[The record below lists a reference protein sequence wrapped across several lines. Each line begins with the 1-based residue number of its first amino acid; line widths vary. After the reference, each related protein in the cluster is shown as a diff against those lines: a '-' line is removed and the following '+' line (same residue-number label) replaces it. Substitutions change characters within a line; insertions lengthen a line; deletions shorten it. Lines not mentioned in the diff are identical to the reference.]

1 MKKTTTLFAAALFLL
16 TTMSAFGISAFGREA
31 RLVRYPHYHNGR
43 IVFSYLGDIWTA
55 DENGQNIQR
64 LTVNRAR
71 DVYGRFSPDGKW
83 IAFSS
88 ERNGNLDV
96 FIIPSGG
103 GNAKQLTTHSADDVV
118 LGWSADSHSILFS
131 SNRGEDFMPQLYL
144 VSTEG
149 GMPWRAG
156 TDMGIQASYSPDG
169 QKLAY
174 NQKGQVYWRKYYRG
188 SYQTD
193 ITIMDVAA
201 KKFTQITDF
210 DGLDSWPMWGRDGF
224 IYFVS
229 DRDGQGLTN
238 VWRVSEG
245 GGKADRVTTFKNGDV
260 RWPAISA
267 DGKVIMF
274 EHDFGIWK
282 LDVASKRATQI
293 KLDIDA
299 ETQENLSELQSFNS
313 QADDYD
319 LAPNSRRIAVS
330 IHGEIFTAPVEE
342 GDLKQV
348 TDGAARDRNV
358 AYSPDGKWLSY
369 VSDQSGREEL
379 FVVPVDGSA
388 PATQVTD
395 IDALKNT
402 YNWSPDSKEIA
413 FASSDDKLRKLT
425 VATKQVTELDT
436 SHYGGFSAPV
446 WSPDGKWI
454 AYSKP
459 DISRTS
465 DIYIVSASGSEKEP
479 HKVTFDSSNDGN
491 PRFSPDGRKLY
502 FQRVEPTG
510 NNTPSVQ
517 VYSVWLER
525 QERDPDDAE
534 ERDARDAQA
543 PVPPAAGEDGEA
555 APAPRPRPQA
565 NRPPH
570 ETKMDW
576 DGMKRRT
583 RQVTRMP
590 FPISNFTLTP
600 DSRTIVFVTT
610 EPAGTASVPVIYSI
624 QEDGRRLTRV
634 ISGQPPNDADGGG
647 PGGGGGFGGGL
658 GNLNV
663 SRDGRTLFF
672 RERDGIYSVSL
683 APAAGAGPA
692 AAAAAGPPREAG
704 RRRIN
709 FNVRVRIDRPA
720 EWAEMFDDG
729 WRTMKYR
736 FYDPKMHGMDWDA
749 ARAKYR
755 PLVDFVG
762 DRQELLNI
770 INEMIGEL
778 NASHTGAAPPPRG
791 PGAGGVNTSH
801 LGLELEPDKAAGR
814 YKVTYIYED
823 GPADKDWVKV
833 KVGDYLLAIDGKQV
847 KAGDEYWQLL
857 NSRLNRKVNVTF
869 NSTPAEA
876 GAWNTRIEAISTNAY
891 SQLRYERWVT
901 ERRKKVDELSG
912 GRIGYLHIQAMNP
925 PSLRKFE
932 KELREYRNKEA
943 MIIDQRWNGGGNI
956 EQELL
961 AILVQRQYQ
970 IWQPRGT
977 EATGRPFAGFF
988 GPKVVLQNWRS
999 ASNAEMFPA
1008 GFRALG
1014 LGKVIGTPTMGAV
1027 IGTGSYSLIDGSTVR
1042 TPGVGVYLAD
1052 AKHTNMENYGV
1063 QPDLL
1068 VDIKPED
1075 ALAGRDRQLE
1085 TAVEELMKQ
1094 LNGTRKNVATE
1105 AQQQK

>member
-1 MKKTTTLFAAALFLL
+1 MRKTTTTLFAAALFLF
-16 TTMSAFGISAFGREA
+16 TTMSAFGREA

-96 FIIPSGG
+96 YLIPANG
-103 GNAKQLTTHSADDVV
+103 GNAKQLTSHSADDTV
-118 LGWSADSHSILFS
+118 LGWSSDSHSVLFS

-156 TDMGIQASYSPDG
+156 TDMGISGSYSPDG

-193 ITIMDVAA
+193 VMIMDVAS

-210 DGLDSWPMWGRDGF
+210 DGQDSWPMWGHDGF

-229 DRDGQGLTN
+229 DRDGGGLTN
-238 VWRVSEG
+238 IYRVSEN
-245 GGKADRVTTFKNGDV
+245 GGKADRVTTFKSGDV
-260 RWPAISA
+260 RFPAISA

-282 LDVASKRATQI
+282 LDVNSKRATPI

-299 ETQENLSELQSFNS
+299 ETQENLSEMQSFNS

-319 LAPNSRRIAVS
+319 LAPNSRRVALS

-342 GDLKQV
+342 GDLKQI

-358 AYSPDGKWLSY
+358 GYSPDGKWLSF

-379 FVVPVDGSA
+379 YVVPVDGSA

-395 IDALKNT
+395 IDALKNA

-413 FASSDDKLRKLT
+413 FASSDDKLRKLV
-425 VATKQVTELDT
+425 VATKQVTELD
-436 SHYGGFSAPV
+436 SSRYGGFSAPV

-459 DISRTS
+459 DASRTS
-465 DIYIVSASGSEKEP
+465 DVYMVSATGADKEP

-502 FQRVEPTG
+502 FQRVEASG
-510 NNTPSVQ
+510 GNTPNSVQ
-517 VYSVWLER
+517 LYSVWLEK

-534 ERDARDAQA
+534 ERAEQA
-543 PVPPAAGEDGEA
+543 PAQQPPPAGAEDGEG

-565 NRPPH
+565 NRPPR
-570 ETKMDW
+570 EIKMDW
-576 DGMKRRT
+576 DGLKRRT
-583 RQVTRMP
+583 RQLTRMP
-590 FPISNFTLTP
+590 FPVQSYTLTP
-600 DSRTIVFVTT
+600 DSRTVVFVTS
-610 EPAGTASVPVIYSI
+610 EPAGVANVPVIYSI
-624 QEDGRRLTRV
+624 QEDGRRLTR
-634 ISGQPPNDADGGG
+634 ITSGQPPNDNDGGG
-647 PGGGGGFGGGL
+647 PGGGGGFGGGVAD
-658 GNLNV
+658 LNI

-672 RERDGIYSVSL
+672 RERDGIYSVPLS
-683 APAAGAGPA
+683 AAGAG

-709 FNVRVRIDRPA
+709 FNVRVRIDHPA

-755 PLVDFVG
+755 PLVDYVG

-791 PGAGGVNTSH
+791 PGAGGVSTSH

-876 GAWNTRIEAISTNAY
+876 GSWNTRIEAISTGAY
-891 SQLRYERWVT
+891 SQLRYERWVK

-912 GRIGYLHIQAMNP
+912 GRIGYLHIQAMNQ
-925 PSLRKFE
+925 PSLRRFE

-970 IWQPRGT
+970 VWQPRGT
-977 EATGRPFAGFF
+977 EATTRPFAGFF

-1085 TAVEELMKQ
+1085 AAVEELMKQ
-1094 LNGTRKNVATE
+1094 LNGTRKNTATE
-1105 AQQQK
+1105 AQR

>member
-1 MKKTTTLFAAALFLL
+1 MKKTTTLFAAAMLL
-16 TTMSAFGISAFGREA
+16 VAAISAFAREA

-43 IVFSYLGDIWTA
+43 VVFTYLGDIWTA
-55 DENGQNIQR
+55 DENGQNVQR

-88 ERNGNLDV
+88 DRNGNLDV
-96 FIIPSGG
+96 YLIPAGG
-103 GNAKQLTTHSADDVV
+103 GQAKQLTNHSSDDTV
-118 LGWSADSHSILFS
+118 LGWSADSRSVMFS
-131 SNRGEDFMPQLYL
+131 SNRGDDFMPQLYL

-149 GMPWRAG
+149 GMPWKAG
-156 TDMGIQASYSPDG
+156 TDMGVMASYSPDG

-174 NQKGQVYWRKYYRG
+174 NQKSQVYWRKYYRG
-188 SYQTD
+188 SYQSD
-193 ITIMDVAA
+193 IMVMDIAA
-201 KKFTQITDF
+201 KKFTQVTDF
-210 DGLDSWPMWGRDGF
+210 DGLDSWPMWGHDGY

-229 DRDGQGLTN
+229 DRDGGGLTN
-238 VWRVSEG
+238 IWRVSDN
-245 GGKADRVTTFKNGDV
+245 GGKADKITSFKAGDV
-260 RWPAISA
+260 RWPAISS
-267 DGKVIMF
+267 DGRVIMF

-282 LDVASKRATQI
+282 LDVASKRATPI

-299 ETQENLSELQSFNS
+299 ETQDNLSETQPFAS

-319 LAPNSRRIAVS
+319 LAPSSRRIAFS

-342 GDLKQV
+342 GDLKQL
-348 TDGAARDRNV
+348 TDGPARDRNV
-358 AYSPDGKWLSY
+358 AYSPDGKWLAY
-369 VSDQSGREEL
+369 ISDESGREEIY
-379 FVVPVDGSA
+379 VVAADDSA
-388 PATQVTD
+388 PAQKLTD
-395 IDALKNT
+395 IDALKLGF
-402 YNWSPDSKEIA
+402 NWSPDSKEIA
-413 FASSDDKLRKLT
+413 FSSSDDKLRKLA
-425 VATKQVTELDT
+425 VATKQVVELD
-436 SHYGGFSAPV
+436 SSRYGAFSTPV

-454 AYSKP
+454 AYSKQ

-465 DIYIVSASGSEKEP
+465 DIYLIASSGAEKEA
-479 HKVTFDSSNDGN
+479 HRVTFDSNNDGN
-491 PRFSPDGRKLY
+491 PVFGPDGKKLF
-502 FQRVEPTG
+502 FQRVEATAG
-510 NNTPSVQ
+510 GAVSSSVQ
-517 VYSVWLER
+517 IYSMWLEH
-525 QERDPDDAE
+525 QDKDPDDPE
-534 ERDARDAQA
+534 ER
-543 PVPPAAGEDGEA
+543 EA
-555 APAPRPRPQA
+555 APEPPAPAPAGEGAEGAAPPARPRPQA
-565 NRPPH
+565 NRPPR
-570 ETKMDW
+570 EIKIDW
-576 DGMKRRT
+576 DGLKRRT
-583 RQVTRMP
+583 RQITRMP
-590 FPISNFTLTP
+590 FPILNFAVTP
-600 DSRTIVFVTT
+600 DSRTLVFVTT
-610 EPAGTASVPVIYSI
+610 EPAGPATIPVIYSI
-624 QEDGRRLTRV
+624 AEDGRRLARITA
-634 ISGQPPNDADGGG
+634 GQPPTDGDG
-647 PGGGGGFGGGL
+647 PGGGGGGFGGGVS
-658 GNLNV
+658 NLNI

-672 RERDGIYSVSL
+672 RERDGVYSVPIS
-683 APAAGAGPA
+683 AGGGPGAGAGA
-692 AAAAAGPPREAG
+692 GAAAAAGAG
-704 RRRIN
+704 AGGGGSRRRIN
-709 FNVRVRIDRPA
+709 FNVRVRVDRPA

-749 ARAKYR
+749 MRAKYR
-755 PLVDFVG
+755 PLVEFVG

-791 PGAGGVNTSH
+791 PGAGGVSTGH

-814 YKVTYIYED
+814 YRVTYVYED
-823 GPADKDWVKV
+823 GPADKDWVRV
-833 KVGDYLLAIDGKQV
+833 KPGDYLLAIDGKQV

-857 NSRLNRKVNVTF
+857 NTRLNRKVTVTF
-869 NSTPAEA
+869 NSKPTDD
-876 GAWNTRIEAISTNAY
+876 GAWNSRIEAINTGAY
-891 SQLRYERWVT
+891 GQLRYDRWVK

-932 KELREYRNKEA
+932 KEIREFRNKEA
-943 MIIDQRWNGGGNI
+943 LVIDQRWNGGGNI

-977 EATGRPFAGFF
+977 EPSGRPFAGFF
-988 GPKVVLQNWRS
+988 GPKIVLQNWRS

-1014 LGKVIGTPTMGAV
+1014 LGKVVGTPTMGAV

-1085 TAVEELMKQ
+1085 AAVEELMRQ
-1094 LNGTRKNVATE
+1094 LNGTRKNTATE
-1105 AQQQK
+1105 AQR

>member
-1 MKKTTTLFAAALFLL
+1 MKKTTTLFAAFLFLF
-16 TTMSAFGISAFGREA
+16 TAISALGREA

-55 DENGQNIQR
+55 DENGQNVQR

-96 FIIPSGG
+96 YLIPVGG
-103 GNAKQLTTHSADDVV
+103 GNAKQITNHSADDTV
-118 LGWSADSHSILFS
+118 LGWASDSRSVLFS

-149 GMPWRAG
+149 GMPWKAG
-156 TDMGIQASYSPDG
+156 TDMGVQASYSPDG
-169 QKLAY
+169 QRLAY
-174 NQKGQVYWRKYYRG
+174 NQKSQVYWRKYYRG
-188 SYQTD
+188 SFQSD
-193 ITIMDVAA
+193 IMIMDVAA
-201 KKFTQITDF
+201 KKFTQVTDF

-229 DRDGQGLTN
+229 DRDGNGLTN
-238 VWRVSEG
+238 IWRVSDSG
-245 GGKADRVTTFKNGDV
+245 GNADKVTTFKTGDV
-260 RWPAISA
+260 RWPAISS
-267 DGKVIMF
+267 DGRVIMF

-282 LDVASKRATQI
+282 LDVNSKRATQI

-299 ETQENLSELQSFNS
+299 ETQENLTEAQSFSS

-319 LAPNSRRIAVS
+319 LAPSSRRVAFS

-342 GDLKQV
+342 GDLKQL

-369 VSDQSGREEL
+369 ISDQSGREEL
-379 FVVPVDGSA
+379 FVVPVDGSM
-388 PATQVTD
+388 PPQQITD
-395 IDALKNT
+395 IDALKFG
-402 YNWSPDSKEIA
+402 YNWSPDSKDIA
-413 FASSDDKLRKLT
+413 FAASDNNLRKVT
-425 VATKQVTELDT
+425 VANKQVVTLDT
-436 SHYGGFSAPV
+436 SKYGGFGNPV

-454 AYSKP
+454 AYSKA
-459 DISRTS
+459 DISRNTDVYMIS
-465 DIYIVSASGSEKEP
+465 SSGQEKEA
-479 HKVTFDSSNDGN
+479 HKVTFDAYSDGN
-491 PRFSPDGRKLY
+491 PHFAPDGRKLF
-502 FQRVEPTG
+502 FQRAEPTTGG
-510 NNTPSVQ
+510 NQPTSTQ
-517 VYSVWLER
+517 IYSVWLER
-525 QERDPDDAE
+525 QERDPDDPE
-534 ERDARDAQA
+534 EREQTDAPQQPAEGEEEGT
-543 PVPPAAGEDGEA
+543 PAARRG
-555 APAPRPRPQA
+555 PPA
-565 NRPPH
+565 NRPPR
-570 ETKMDW
+570 EIKMDW
-576 DGMKRRT
+576 DGMRRRV

-590 FPISNFTLTP
+590 FPILSYTITP
-600 DSRTIVFVTT
+600 NSRTLVFVTT
-610 EPAGTASVPVIYSI
+610 EPAGQANIPVLYSI
-624 QEDGRRLTRV
+624 QEDGRRLSRITA
-634 ISGQPPNDADGGG
+634 GQPPNEGAGG
-647 PGGGGGFGGGL
+647 PGGGGGFGGGFSDL
-658 GNLNV
+658 HI

-672 RERDGIYSVSL
+672 RERDGIYSLPLPTERSG
-683 APAAGAGPA
+683 AGAAASAAAP
-692 AAAAAGPPREAG
+692 AAAAAGPGG

-749 ARAKYR
+749 MRAKYR
-755 PLVDFVG
+755 PLVDYVG

-770 INEMIGEL
+770 LNEMIGEL

-791 PGAGGVNTSH
+791 PGAGVATSH
-801 LGLELEPDKAAGR
+801 LGVELEPDKTAGLYR
-814 YKVTYIYED
+814 VTHVYED
-823 GPADKDWVKV
+823 GPADKDWVRV
-833 KVGDYLLAIDGKQV
+833 KVGDYLLAIDGRPV
-847 KAGDEYWQLL
+847 KAGDEYWALL
-857 NSRLNRKVNVTF
+857 NTRLNRKVTVKF
-869 NSTPAEA
+869 NSKPGEEGSWTS
-876 GAWNTRIEAISTNAY
+876 RIEAISTGAY
-891 SQLRYERWVT
+891 SQLRYERWVK

-912 GRIGYLHIQAMNP
+912 GRIGYMHIQAMNQ
-925 PSLRKFE
+925 PSLRRFE

-943 MIIDQRWNGGGNI
+943 MVIDQRWNGGGNI

-988 GPKVVLQNWRS
+988 GPKIVLQNWRS

-1014 LGKVIGTPTMGAV
+1014 LGKVVGTPTMGAV

-1042 TPGVGVYLAD
+1042 TPGVGVFLAD
-1052 AKHTNMENYGV
+1052 AKRTNMENNGV
-1063 QPDLL
+1063 QPDML
-1068 VDIKPED
+1068 VENKPED
-1075 ALAGRDRQLE
+1075 TLAGRDRQLE
-1085 TAVEELMKQ
+1085 AAVEELMKQ
-1094 LNGTRKNVATE
+1094 LNGSRKNTATE
-1105 AQQQK
+1105 QQQR

>member
-16 TTMSAFGISAFGREA
+16 AATAVFGREA

-96 FIIPSGG
+96 YLIPSGG

-118 LGWSADSHSILFS
+118 LGWSSDSRSVLFS

-149 GMPWRAG
+149 GMPWKAG
-156 TDMGIQASYSPDG
+156 TDMGVQASYSPDG
-169 QKLAY
+169 SKLAY
-174 NQKGQVYWRKYYRG
+174 NQKSQVYWRKYYRG
-188 SYQTD
+188 SYQSD
-193 ITIMDVAA
+193 IMIMDVAA
-201 KKFTQITDF
+201 KKFTQVTDF

-224 IYFVS
+224 VYFVS
-229 DRDGQGLTN
+229 DRDGNGLTN
-238 VWRVSEG
+238 IWRVSEN
-245 GGKADRVTTFKNGDV
+245 GGKADRITTFKSGDV

-267 DGKVIMF
+267 DGRVIMF

-282 LDVASKRATQI
+282 LDVNSKRATPI
-293 KLDIDA
+293 TLNIEA
-299 ETQENLSELQSFNS
+299 ETQDNISEMQSFSS

-319 LAPNSRRIAVS
+319 LAPNSRRIVIS

-342 GDLKQV
+342 GDLKQI
-348 TDGAARDRNV
+348 TESAARDRNV
-358 AYSPDGKWLSY
+358 GYSPDGKWLAY

-379 FVVPVDGSA
+379 FVVPIDGSA

-395 IDALKNT
+395 IDALKQG
-402 YNWSPDSKEIA
+402 YNWSPDSKEIV
-413 FASSDDKLRKLT
+413 FTSSDDKLRKLV
-425 VATKQVTELDT
+425 VATKQLTVLD
-436 SHYGGFSAPV
+436 SSRYGGFSTPV

-459 DISRTS
+459 DSARTT
-465 DIYIVSASGSEKEP
+465 DVYMIAASGADKEP
-479 HKVTFDSSNDGN
+479 HRVTFDSSNDGN
-491 PRFSPDGRKLY
+491 PRFAPDGRKLY
-502 FQRVEPTG
+502 FQRVEASG
-510 NNTPSVQ
+510 GNTPNSVQ
-517 VYSVWLER
+517 LYSVWLER

-534 ERDARDAQA
+534 ERAEQQ
-543 PVPPAAGEDGEA
+543 PPPAAAEDGEGA

-565 NRPPH
+565 NRPPR
-570 ETKMDW
+570 EIKVDW
-576 DGMKRRT
+576 DGLKRRT

-590 FPISNFTLTP
+590 FPVLSYTLTP
-600 DSRTIVFVTT
+600 DSRTVVFVTT
-610 EPAGTASVPVIYSI
+610 EPAGIASVPVIYSI
-624 QEDGRRLTRV
+624 QEDGRRLTR
-634 ISGQPPNDADGGG
+634 ITSGQPPSDNDGGG

-658 GNLNV
+658 GDLAI

-672 RERDGIYSVSL
+672 RERDGIYSVPL
-683 APAAGAGPA
+683 PAGGAAGPGGAAPAAGAG
-692 AAAAAGPPREAG
+692 REAG

-709 FNVRVRIDRPA
+709 FNVRVRVDHAA

-736 FYDPKMHGMDWDA
+736 FYDPNMHGMDWDA

-755 PLVDFVG
+755 PLVEFVG

-778 NASHTGAAPPPRG
+778 NASHTGAALPPRG
-791 PGAGGVNTSH
+791 PGAGGVSTSH
-801 LGLELEPDKAAGR
+801 LGIELEPDKAAGR
-814 YKVTYIYED
+814 YRVAYIYED
-823 GPADKDWVKV
+823 GPADKDWVRV

-847 KAGDEYWQLL
+847 KAGDDYWQLL
-857 NSRLNRKVNVTF
+857 NTRLNRKVNVTF
-869 NSTPAEA
+869 NSKPADD
-876 GAWNTRIEAISTNAY
+876 GAWSTRIEAISTNAY
-891 SQLRYERWVT
+891 SQLRYERWVK

-912 GRIGYLHIQAMNP
+912 GRIGYLHIQAMNQ

-1042 TPGVGVYLAD
+1042 TPGVGVFLAD
-1052 AKHTNMENYGV
+1052 AKRTNMENYGV
-1063 QPDLL
+1063 QPDLM
-1068 VDIKPED
+1068 VDNKPED

-1085 TAVEELMKQ
+1085 AAVEELMKQ
-1094 LNGTRKNVATE
+1094 LNGSRKNIATE
-1105 AQQQK
+1105 AQQK

>member
-1 MKKTTTLFAAALFLL
+1 
-16 TTMSAFGISAFGREA
+16 
-31 RLVRYPHYHNGR
+31 
-43 IVFSYLGDIWTA
+43 
-55 DENGQNIQR
+55 
-64 LTVNRAR
+64 
-71 DVYGRFSPDGKW
+71 
-83 IAFSS
+83 
-88 ERNGNLDV
+88 
-96 FIIPSGG
+96 GG
-103 GNAKQLTTHSADDVV
+103 GNAKQLTSHSADDVV
-118 LGWSADSHSILFS
+118 LGWSADSRSVLFS

-149 GMPWRAG
+149 GMPWKAG

-169 QKLAY
+169 SKLAY

-188 SYQTD
+188 AYQTD
-193 ITIMDVAA
+193 IMIMDVAA

-210 DGLDSWPMWGRDGF
+210 DGLDSWPMWGHDGF

-229 DRDGQGLTN
+229 DREGNGLTN
-238 VWRVSEG
+238 IWRVSEN
-245 GGKADRVTTFKNGDV
+245 GGKADRVTTFKSGDV
-260 RWPAISA
+260 RWPAISS

-299 ETQENLSELQSFNS
+299 ETQENLSEMQSFNS

-319 LAPNSRRIAVS
+319 LAPNSRHIVVS

-342 GDLKQV
+342 GDLKQI
-348 TDGAARDRNV
+348 TDSAARDRNV

-379 FVVPVDGSA
+379 FVVPLDGSA

-395 IDALKNT
+395 IDALKNA

-413 FASSDDKLRKLT
+413 FAASDDKLRKVV

-436 SHYGGFSAPV
+436 SRYGGFSAPV

-454 AYSKP
+454 AYSKQ
-459 DISRTS
+459 DATRTS
-465 DIYIVSASGSEKEP
+465 DVYMISASGTEKEP

-502 FQRVEPTG
+502 FQRIDASGGG
-510 NNTPSVQ
+510 NAPNSVQ
-517 VYSVWLER
+517 LYSVWLER

-534 ERDARDAQA
+534 ERDAREAQG
-543 PVPPAAGEDGEA
+543 PSQPPLAGEDGE

-565 NRPPH
+565 NRPPR
-570 ETKMDW
+570 EIKVDW
-576 DGMKRRT
+576 DGLKRRT
-583 RQVTRMP
+583 KQVTRMP
-590 FPISNFTLTP
+590 FPVQSYTFTP
-600 DSRTIVFVTT
+600 DSRTIVFVTS
-610 EPAGTASVPVIYSI
+610 EPAGMANVPVIYSI
-624 QEDGRRLTRV
+624 QEDGRRLTR
-634 ISGQPPNDADGGG
+634 ITSGQPPNDNDGGG

-658 GNLNV
+658 GDLNV

-683 APAAGAGPA
+683 APAAAGAG
-692 AAAAAGPPREAG
+692 AAAAAGAGREAG

-709 FNVRVRIDRPA
+709 FNVRVRVDRPA

-801 LGLELEPDKAAGR
+801 LGLELEPDTAAGR
-814 YKVTYIYED
+814 YKVTYIYQD

-847 KAGDEYWQLL
+847 KAGDEYWALL

-876 GAWNTRIEAISTNAY
+876 GAWTTRIEAISTNAY
-891 SQLRYERWVT
+891 SQLRYERWVN

-932 KELREYRNKEA
+932 KELREYRNKDA

-977 EATGRPFAGFF
+977 EATGRPFAGYF

-1063 QPDLL
+1063 QPDLM
-1068 VDIKPED
+1068 VDNKPED
-1075 ALAGRDRQLE
+1075 TLAGRDRQLE
-1085 TAVEELMKQ
+1085 AAVEELM
-1094 LNGTRKNVATE
+1094 
-1105 AQQQK
+1105 